1 MIIDIIILAVVI
13 IFAIIGIKRG
23 FIKEIV
29 SLIGAVVAISL
40 SFWLA
45 GLCSDF
51 IYDKL
56 IEEKVSTKIS
66 QTIIET
72 ADNSLNSIEDNIP
85 DSLLKAAELLKID
98 VSSVI
103 GNDVSES
110 LEATAESVANNLMK
124 SIVQPMCTKFI
135 LVISFIILFILL
147 MVIIS
152 LVAKALNVVAKL
164 PVLNSLNRLLGGIV
178 VALRGAVIIV
188 AVCYILYI
196 LASIFENGIFGV
208 GADYFKQSEILKL
221 VIK

>member
-1 MIIDIIILAVVI
+1 MILDIIIFAVVI

-29 SLIGAVVAISL
+29 SLVGVVVAVSL

-66 QTIIET
+66 QTIVET

-98 VSSVI
+98 VGSVI
-103 GNDVSES
+103 GTDVSES
-110 LEATAESVANNLMK
+110 LDATAESVANNLMK

-152 LVAKALNVVAKL
+152 LIAKALNIVAKL

-178 VALRGAVIIV
+178 GALRGAVIIV

-196 LASIFENGIFGV
+196 LASIFDDGIVGV
-208 GADYFKQSEILKL
+208 GVEYFKQSEILKL